1 MTTAPQYRQGPD
13 AKLKGWHVLIMMLA
27 FFGVMFTANGIF
39 LYSAITS
46 FPGEDVEKSYLQGLN
61 YNATL
66 EARREQAALGWTMRA
81 GLVTDGTPRLRVEL
95 KDRAGAPLSALAVT
109 AQFRR
114 QATMAGETR
123 LVVEPAGTTGVY
135 EAVLPALQQ
144 GQWEVDI
151 EARSGDGKTRFAATK
166 TVSLP

>member
-1 MTTAPQYRQGPD
+1 MRTAPQYRQPAD
-13 AKLKGWHVLIMMLA
+13 ARLKGWHVLIMMLA

-66 EARREQAALGWTMRA
+66 ESRREQAALGWTMRA
-81 GLVTDGTPRLRVEL
+81 GLVADGAPRLRVEL
-95 KDRAGAPLSALAVT
+95 NDRAGAPLSSLAVT
-109 AQFRR
+109 ALFRR
-114 QATMAGETR
+114 QATTAGETR
-123 LVVEPAGTTGVY
+123 LALDPAGTAGVY
-135 EAVLPALQQ
+135 EVLLLALQR

-151 EARSGDGKTRFAATK
+151 EARSADGDKRFAATK
-166 TVSLP
+166 TVSVP